1 MRFFCCDDGRR
12 AAALK
17 GAADAPNGIEFL
29 EVLDDRDDPP
39 ALRQRTLFVNFLK
52 DLTPSGQPGALS
64 LNNVLIE
71 GGERIGDIR
80 VTKVTA
86 GAAGPAPF
94 DRPEVL
100 VVEVAEPGD
109 FSTYTLRLVED
120 AARARA
126 QGPDFPDSPFRRP
139 PAGFDPVLS
148 SVDFSFKVLCE
159 SDFDCRREEVC
170 PAEAGER
177 PEINYLAKDFASFR
191 QLMLDRM
198 ATTAPDWRERSPAD
212 LGVALVELLAYVGD
226 YLSYRQDAVA
236 TESYLSTARLRSSV
250 RRHAR
255 LVDYFV
261 SDGANARVWVH
272 LRVREGVAGLLLE
285 SFRDEKAA
293 AVKAEGKQKIFT
305 RFLTRVAE
313 TPKVLS
319 LGSAA
324 YKRALLG
331 SAQVFE
337 PLHDL
342 PLFAAHN
349 ELRFHTWGARE
360 CCLPKGATRATL
372 RGSFPDLKPGH
383 VLILSEVLG
392 PQTGQPG
399 DADPA
404 HRHAV
409 RLLSVTPGEDPV
421 GGRFDDPP
429 TDAPVPVTEIAWHA
443 EDALP
448 FPLCVSSL
456 VGTKFYSD
464 VSVALGNVVLADHG
478 LTVEG
483 EPLPEVPGADPALTK
498 VSPRAGARCEGEPAE
513 LTPPRYRPRLRG
525 APLSQ
530 AAPFD
535 FADVSVSATAAL
547 SQEVRRVLPAVI
559 LDEEG
564 APGRWRPRRDLLSSG
579 AAARE
584 FVAETEN
591 DGATY
596 LRFGDD
602 RFGSRPAAG
611 AKLTA
616 TYRVGNGRAGN
627 VGADSIV
634 HVASNDPALVTDLAA
649 SPLVSARNPLAARG
663 GAEAEPLER
672 VRQDAPE
679 AFRTQ
684 ERAVTTDDYA
694 EAARTRC
701 GTDVQR
707 AAATMR
713 WTGSWHTVFVTVDRF
728 GGRRVDEKFERELRR
743 CLERYRM
750 AGHDLEAEA
759 PNYVP
764 LEVGMTVCVKRG
776 YLKGDVRRALLEKF
790 SNRALRGGGRGLFH
804 PDNFSFGQPVFLSTL
819 YAAAQSVAGV
829 DSVDV
834 TVFRRQGA
842 AGSSG
847 IDAGRLDF
855 GRLEIARLDNDPD
868 FPERGVFTLE
878 MRGGR

>member
-1 MRFFCCDDGRR
+1 MKFFCCDDGRR

-17 GAADAPNGIEFL
+17 NPQVPLNGIEFV
-29 EVLDDRDDPP
+29 EVLDKRDDPP
-39 ALRQRTLFVNFLK
+39 GLRQRLLFVNFLK
-52 DLTPSGQPGALS
+52 KLTPTGQAGALS

-71 GGERIGDIR
+71 GGERIKDVRI
-80 VTKVTA
+80 KSVTA

-94 DRPEVL
+94 NNPEVL

-126 QGPDFPDSPFRRP
+126 QGPGLPDSPFRRP

-148 SVDFSFKVLCE
+148 AVDFSFKVLCE
-159 SDFDCRREEVC
+159 SDFDCRREETC
-170 PAEAGER
+170 PPPAAE
-177 PEINYLAKDFASFR
+177 PLEINYLAKDYASFR

-198 ATTAPDWRERSPAD
+198 ATTAPWWRERNPAD

-255 LVDYFV
+255 LVDYYIG
-261 SDGANARVWVH
+261 DGANARVWVH
-272 LRVREGVAGLLLE
+272 LRVRKGVSNLLLE
-285 SFRDEKAA
+285 SFRDEKADE
-293 AVKAEGKQKIFT
+293 VKAAGKKKIFA
-305 RFLTRVAE
+305 RFLTRVPG
-313 TPKVLS
+313 TQKVLPID
-319 LGSAA
+319 SAA
-324 YKRALLG
+324 YGRALE
-331 SAQVFE
+331 ARPQVFE

-342 PLFAAHN
+342 PLFEAHN
-349 ELRFHTWGARE
+349 ELYFYTWGARE

-372 RGSFPDLKPGH
+372 RGRINELKPGH
-383 VLILSEVLG
+383 VLVLTEMLG
-392 PQTGQPG
+392 PQTGQKA

-409 RLLSVTPGEDPV
+409 RLVSVTTGEDPV
-421 GGRFDDPP
+421 GGRFEEPP
-429 TDAPVPVTEIAWHA
+429 TNAPVPVTEITWHT

-448 FPLCVSSL
+448 FPLCVSTL
-456 VGTKFYSD
+456 VGTVFHAD
-464 VSVALGNVVLADHG
+464 VSVALGNIVLADHG
-478 LTVEG
+478 LRVEG
-483 EPLPEVPGADPALTK
+483 EPLPEVPGPDPALTR
-498 VSPRAGARCEGEPAE
+498 VSAREGNSCAAEPLE
-513 LTPPRYRPRLRG
+513 PTPARYRPRLRG

-535 FADVSVSATAAL
+535 FKDTNISATAA
-547 SQEVRRVLPAVI
+547 VRQPSRELLPVVS
-559 LDEEG
+559 LDEAGVPE
-564 APGRWRPRRDLLSSG
+564 RWRPRRDLLASG

-584 FVAETEN
+584 FVAEVEE
-591 DGATY
+591 DGVTY

-611 AKLTA
+611 ARLTA
-616 TYRVGNGRAGN
+616 TYRVGNGTAGN
-627 VGADSIV
+627 VGADSLV
-634 HVASNDPALVTDLAA
+634 HFASNDPAFVTDPLN
-649 SPLVSARNPLAARG
+649 SPLLSVRNPLAAQG
-663 GAEAEPLER
+663 GAEPETLER

-701 GTDVQR
+701 GVEVQR
-707 AAATMR
+707 AAASMR

-728 GGRRVDEKFERELRR
+728 GGREVDAGFESELRR

-750 AGHDLEAEA
+750 AGHDLEVEA
-759 PNYVP
+759 PNFVS
-764 LEVGMTVCVKRG
+764 LEVEMTVCVKHG
-776 YLKGDVRRALLEKF
+776 YLKSDVRRALLEQF
-790 SNRALRGGGRGLFH
+790 SARQLPGGGRGLFH
-804 PDNFSFGQPVFLSTL
+804 PDNFSFGQPVFLSSL

-829 DSVDV
+829 DSVDI
-834 TVFRRQGA
+834 TVFGRQGV

-868 FPERGVFTLE
+868 FPERGVFKLHVK
-878 MRGGR
+878 GGR